1 MQDVFVAFKAQI
13 CSEIA
18 DIVADMKARHIDNRH
33 EGVRH
38 ANSVKKHLKIET
50 LNLIEASYDDLIAFK
65 KHLKARCE
73 DGQEKASTQCDTD
86 NS

>member
-1 MQDVFVAFKAQI
+1 MHDVFVAFKAEL

-38 ANSVKKHLKIET
+38 ANSMRLHLHTTE
-50 LNLIEASYDDLIAFK
+50 LMEASYDDLIEFRD
-65 KHLKARCE
+65 HVKARCE
-73 DGQEKASTQCDTD
+73 DEALED
-86 NS
+86 NSVV